1 MDTNGFIFYE
11 PARAKPKARVSMTI
25 SPNKGV
31 SLTGAVYQALN
42 EPKYVNLLYHRAKKL
57 VILRSCDPG
66 TTGAYAVKADKYGC
80 FNISQRSLSD
90 VIFEITNWAKDF
102 SYKCAGRYDT
112 EAAGVVF
119 NLNIAE
125 MTEKRKYT
133 RNKAATA

>member
-11 PARAKPKARVSMTI
+11 PTRAKPRARVSMTI
-25 SPNKGV
+25 SPTKGV
-31 SLTGAVYQALN
+31 SFTGATYQALK
-42 EPKYVNLLYHRAKKL
+42 EPKYVNLLYHRARKL

-90 VIFEITNWAKDF
+90 IIFEITNWTRDF
-102 SYKCAGRYDT
+102 SYKCDGAYDN

-119 NLNIAE
+119 NLNITE
-125 MTEKRKYT
+125 ICEKRNYV
-133 RNKAATA
+133 RH